1 MKFLLPPLNAFAL
14 AGLLAVTSA
23 GALAEG
29 PTTTTAPAARPG
41 TAGPQGGH
49 RMMQHHDPAA
59 MQARMA
65 KRQADLK
72 AKLGITADQEDAWTR
87 FTAAMQPPARPMP
100 AGQPMADQ
108 RAELDKLTTPERID
122 KLRAL
127 RSERMAQM
135 QAEMDKR
142 GEATKALYRALKPD
156 QQMAFDAEHR
166 LQGGGHHGGMGHG
179 KS

>member
-1 MKFLLPPLNAFAL
+1 M
-14 AGLLAVTSA
+14 
-23 GALAEG
+23 E
-29 PTTTTAPAARPG
+29 
-41 TAGPQGGH
+41 
-49 RMMQHHDPAA
+49 HHDPAA

-87 FTAAMQPPARPMP
+87 FIAAMQPPARPMP
-100 AGQPMADQ
+100 AGQPMAAQ

-122 KLRAL
+122 KLRDL

-142 GEATKALYRALKPD
+142 GEATKALYMVLKPD
-156 QQMAFDAEHR
+156 QKMAFDTEHR
-166 LQGGGHHGGMGHG
+166 LQGGGHHGGHHGGMGHS

>member
-1 MKFLLPPLNAFAL
+1 MRFSLLPASAFAL
-14 AGLLAVTSA
+14 AGLLAVASA

-29 PTTTTAPAARPG
+29 PTTTAPAAQSSAATSP
-41 TAGPQGGH
+41 GGH
-49 RMMQHHDPAA
+49 RMMGHHDPAA

-65 KRQADLK
+65 KRQADMK
-72 AKLGITADQEDAWTR
+72 ARLGITADQETAWTG

-100 AGQPMADQ
+100 TGQFLAGQ

-122 KLRAL
+122 KMRAL

-142 GEATKALYRALKPD
+142 GEATKAFYAALRPD
-156 QQMAFDAEHR
+156 QQMAFDVEHKMH
-166 LQGGGHHGGMGHG
+166 GSGHHGGMGHG